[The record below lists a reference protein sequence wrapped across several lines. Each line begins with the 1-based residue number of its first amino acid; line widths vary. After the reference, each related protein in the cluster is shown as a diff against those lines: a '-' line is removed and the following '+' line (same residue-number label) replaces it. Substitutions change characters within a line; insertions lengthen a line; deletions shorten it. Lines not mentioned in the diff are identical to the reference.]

1 MDLLLAPCY
10 LLPSRSTVS
19 PEFNFSGLRCLILKL
34 KVHNSIACT
43 FIQTRGI
50 MGWAGRVI
58 GGRFMPKVRLEDRE
72 KFSTGHL
79 ATLIQASRTTVVR
92 WIEEGRLRARRSVGG
107 WYVIP
112 RDEVVSFLWDLSFSK
127 ETPLRI
133 WRAATLAYEE
143 MSKPRGEA
151 KPDRKKPG
159 KKK

>member
-1 MDLLLAPCY
+1 
-10 LLPSRSTVS
+10 
-19 PEFNFSGLRCLILKL
+19 
-34 KVHNSIACT
+34 
-43 FIQTRGI
+43 
-50 MGWAGRVI
+50 
-58 GGRFMPKVRLEDRE
+58 MPKLRLEDRV

-92 WIEEGRLRARRSVGG
+92 WIEEGRLRARRTVGG

-112 RDEVVSFLWDLSFSK
+112 REEVINFLWDLSFSK

-143 MSKPRGEA
+143 MTKPKDAKKAGKSK
-151 KPDRKKPG
+151 KTG